1 MACVKNSE
9 GSLTDIVSW
18 RGSSVE
24 EIGIDLDE
32 STVRI
37 RVNPKL
43 YRPLEV
49 PHLQGSSARATE
61 ILRWQRDTSFREMIK
76 DMVLADLEVVKQLS
90 ANKCSL

>member
-1 MACVKNSE
+1 MKNLE
-9 GSLTDIVSW
+9 GSLTDFVSR

-43 YRPLEV
+43 YHPLEV
-49 PHLQGSSARATE
+49 LHLQGSSARATE
-61 ILRWQRDTSFREMIK
+61 ILRWKRDTNFREMIQE
-76 DMVLADLEVVKQLS
+76 MVLADLEVVKQLS